1 MYLLLWQDG
10 IKFMVEPCDRKTD
23 YIVIITFDTFYMD
36 GKSALNAIGAGFVER
51 ITAFNISM
59 KVFFCDRLKCN
70 IRFFVKC
77 M

>member
-36 GKSALNAIGAGFVER
+36 LIGLSLFQFIELLRVAIRKLYYNLSEYR
-51 ITAFNISM
+51 
-59 KVFFCDRLKCN
+59 
-70 IRFFVKC
+70 
-77 M
+77 